1 MDQSGAQNEILK
13 NVPLIPLRDL
23 VVFPSTLVPFIIG
36 RTSSVQALSRAS
48 ETDKII
54 ILAAQLDPSID
65 TPEPKDIYSLGVTAK
80 IIRTVPIDDK
90 NVKVIVEGK
99 RRARI
104 LEFVS
109 SFPYYLVLAK
119 EIRVI
124 ESPGKDSEEELK
136 RVLALFEE
144 YLRLSQNANFQSIIP
159 ALRDH
164 TPDRI
169 ADIIASHMFMPLD
182 EKQNLLETIN
192 SRERVRHLHFLL
204 EKENFRLSQA
214 EARKD
219 GKAGIGRRKAPFGR
233 DAGSGPFGPGGAGAK
248 KDDQSGE
255 LEELKKKVAEAKMPP
270 DAADKAAKEIER
282 LESMPPMS
290 AEATVCRNYLD
301 WLIALPW
308 AKKSREKRE
317 LKDAERILN
326 EDHYGLEKVKERI
339 LEYLAIRQ
347 LVKNPKGVIL
357 GLIGPPGVGKTSL
370 GKSVARATGRK
381 FVRLSLGG
389 VRDEAE
395 IRGHRRTYIGAYPGR
410 IIQMIKRA
418 GTKNPVFLLDEV
430 DKMSMDFRGD
440 PAAALMEVLDP
451 EQNNSFLDHYID
463 TDFDLSQVMFIVT
476 ANMIDPI
483 PRPLVDR
490 MEIIRLPGY
499 TEDEKLQI
507 AKQFL
512 WGKQTKAH
520 GLSGSRL
527 EISATAITKII
538 NDYTREA
545 GVRSLER
552 EITAICRKVVKKV
565 VEKKIEAKEKVTIK
579 NLENY
584 LGVPKYRR
592 SAVDREDEVGVAIG
606 MAWTEFGGELLT
618 FETSKVQ
625 GKGSFVLTGQLGAVM
640 QESAQA
646 AFSYVRA
653 KVFEL
658 NIAKDIAKSSDIHIH
673 VPEGA
678 TPKEGPSAGI
688 TIAIAILSLLT
699 EIPVSKKI
707 AMSGEITLRGKVLP
721 VGGIKEKLLGAH
733 REGIREAILPLDN
746 KPDLKDLPKSLVQD
760 MTIHL
765 VENMEDV
772 FKLVLTRELPPKPKE
787 TIARPEA
794 SEESKP
800 PSAAR
805 EAGEDGG
812 EGETPHEPPRT
823 H

>member
-1 MDQSGAQNEILK
+1 MENSGEHYEILK

-36 RTSSVQALSRAS
+36 RTSSIQALEKAAGANNLIMLSAQMDAS
-48 ETDKII
+48 
-54 ILAAQLDPSID
+54 LDNPS
-65 TPEPKDIYSLGVTAK
+65 PKDIYSMGITAK
-80 IIRTVPIDDK
+80 IIRTVQMDEK

-109 SFPYYLVLAK
+109 SYPFYQVLAK
-119 EIRVI
+119 EIKI
-124 ESPGKDSEEELK
+124 LEEPAKETQEELK
-136 RVLALFEE
+136 HVLVLFED
-144 YLRLSQNANFQSIIP
+144 YLKLSQNTNFQSIIP

-169 ADIIASHMFMPLD
+169 ADIISSHLYLPLE
-182 EKQNLLETIN
+182 EKQNLLETVN
-192 SRERVRHLHFLL
+192 SRERIRRLNFLL
-204 EKENFRLSQA
+204 ENELYKIQTNL
-214 EARKD
+214 RKD
-219 GKAGIGRRKAPFGR
+219 GKALNRRKVPFAREGGPNIFTP
-233 DAGSGPFGPGGAGAK
+233 AGTPGQR
-248 KDDQSGE
+248 KDDQAGE
-255 LEELKKKVAEAKMPP
+255 IEELKKKVAAAKMPP
-270 DAADKAAKEIER
+270 DADEKSRKEIER
-282 LESMPPMS
+282 LETMPPMS

-301 WLIALPW
+301 WLLSLPW
-308 AKKSREKRE
+308 NKKSREKRN
-317 LKDAERILN
+317 LKEAEKILN

-339 LEYLAIRQ
+339 LEFLSIRQ

-357 GLIGPPGVGKTSL
+357 GLIGPPGVGKSSL
-370 GKSVARATGRK
+370 GRSIARATGRK

-395 IRGHRRTYIGAYPGR
+395 IRGHRRTYIGSYPGR

-440 PAAALMEVLDP
+440 PASALMEVLDP
-451 EQNNSFLDHYID
+451 EQNSTFLDHYID

-476 ANMIDPI
+476 ANMVEPI

-490 MEIIRLPGY
+490 MEVIRLPGY

-507 AKQFL
+507 AKRFL
-512 WGKQTKAH
+512 WSKQLKIH
-520 GLSGSRL
+520 GLLNKNL
-527 EISATAITKII
+527 EISDKAIVKLI
-538 NDYTREA
+538 NEYTREA

-552 EITAICRKVVKKV
+552 EITSICRKVVKKV
-565 VEKKIEAKEKVTIK
+565 VMKGRDYKKKVTIK
-579 NLENY
+579 NLEAH
-584 LGVPKYRR
+584 LGVPKFRR
-592 SAVDREDEVGVAIG
+592 LEIDKEDEIGVAIG

-618 FETSKVQ
+618 FEANKVH
-625 GKGSFVLTGQLGAVM
+625 GKGNFTLTGQLGEVM

-653 KVFEL
+653 KIFEL
-658 NIAKDIAKSSDIHIH
+658 NVAKDVTKNFDIHVH
-673 VPEGA
+673 VPEGS

-688 TIAIAILSLLT
+688 TLAIAILSLLT
-699 EIPVSKKI
+699 EIPVSKKV

-721 VGGIKEKLLGAH
+721 VGGIKEKLIAAH

-746 KPDLKDLPKSLVQD
+746 RPDLKDLPKNVLQD
-760 MTIHL
+760 MKIHL
-765 VENMEDV
+765 VENMEEV
-772 FKLVLTRELPPKPKE
+772 LKIVLTKELPSKIGRKKKAKEEVLEEIPTREGEGSETPKE
-787 TIARPEA
+787 
-794 SEESKP
+794 P
-800 PSAAR
+800 PL
-805 EAGEDGG
+805 
-812 EGETPHEPPRT
+812 T